1 MEELNQ
7 KKEQIISLIKT
18 KGPSLPI
25 HISGSINVS
34 PLITSA
40 FLSELIKDQK
50 LKISNMKVGN
60 SPLYFLSGQKQM
72 LENFVEYLNPKEQQA
87 FSLLKQ
93 KKILEDEKQE
103 PAIRVALRSLE
114 DFAIPLKVRISEEI
128 ILFWKY
134 YLLSEHE
141 AREVIQKITT
151 TPDEKLEQPEQP
163 ILTAKLEQPKPV
175 QVQITRQTTLQ
186 KQTQKPKKKITREY
200 EFTKKI
206 KEYLAAKD
214 IEILEVLA
222 EKKKEFSAKIRT
234 DISFGKQ
241 SYYLTAKEK
250 KNITENDLAIALQKS
265 QAEKMPALILSTGEL
280 NKKAQLYRREWYN
293 LLKFEKLN
301 F

>member
-1 MEELNQ
+1 MNMQELNQ

-25 HISGSINVS
+25 HISSAINVS

-50 LKISNMKVGN
+50 LKISSMKVGN

-72 LENFVEYLNPKEQQA
+72 LENFVEYLNLKEQQA
-87 FSLLKQ
+87 FNLLRQ
-93 KKILEDEKQE
+93 EKILMDGKQE
-103 PAIRVALRSLE
+103 PAIRVALRSLG

-134 YLLSEHE
+134 YLLSEYE
-141 AREVIQKITT
+141 AREIIQKITT
-151 TPDEKLEQPEQP
+151 TPDEKLEQP
-163 ILTAKLEQPKPV
+163 ILTPKLEQPKPV
-175 QVQITRQTTLQ
+175 QLQITHQATLQ
-186 KQTQKPKKKITREY
+186 KQTQKPKKKITQEY

-206 KEYLAAKD
+206 KEYLKARD
-214 IEILEVLA
+214 IEILEVLT
-222 EKKKEFSAKIRT
+222 EKKKEFAAKIRT

-241 SYYLTAKEK
+241 SYFLTAKEK